1 MAFGK
6 GKEKGKEKEKGKSDT
21 ENTTKSGKGVMII
34 LFVLGLIV
42 LGAATFGGVYLYMKN
57 SKTIESKEVIVE
69 NTYMDLEEFTVNLG
83 DEGGKRYFKGE
94 LSLGY
99 DKTKTKLQEELTEKQ
114 VVVRD
119 DIIFYFKSQ
128 KAEFINNVDNE
139 DAMKKQLIDAINKD
153 LTKGKIIDLRFKSM
167 IIQ

>member
-6 GKEKGKEKEKGKSDT
+6 GKAKENG
-21 ENTTKSGKGVMII
+21 ENTPKSNKGVLII
-34 LFVLGLIV
+34 LFILGLVVLG
-42 LGAATFGGVYLYMKN
+42 GATFGGVYLFMKT
-57 SKTIESKEVIVE
+57 KTTVDAQEVIIE
-69 NTYMDLEEFTVNLG
+69 NTYMDLKEFTVNLA

-94 LSLGY
+94 LSIGY
-99 DKTKTKLQEELTEKQ
+99 DKSKEKLAEELKGKE

-128 KAEFINNVDNE
+128 KADYINNVENTE
-139 DAMKKQLIDAINKD
+139 TMKKQLIEAINKD
-153 LTKGKIIDLRFKSM
+153 LTKGKITDIRFKSM

>member
-6 GKEKGKEKEKGKSDT
+6 GKDKEKSEGSSKS
-21 ENTTKSGKGVMII
+21 NKGVLII
-34 LFVLGLIV
+34 LFVLGLVV
-42 LGAATFGGVYLYMKN
+42 LGGAVFAGTYLFMKTN
-57 SKTIESKEVIVE
+57 KTVSAQEVVVE
-69 NTYMDLEEFTVNLG
+69 NTYMDLKEFTVNLG

-94 LSLGY
+94 ISIGY
-99 DKTKTKLQEELTEKQ
+99 DKTKTKLIEELTASE

-128 KAEFINNVDNE
+128 KADYINNVDNKE
-139 DAMKKQLIDAINKD
+139 AIKKQLVDAINKD
-153 LTKGKIIDLRFKSM
+153 LTKGKITDIRFKSM

>member
-6 GKEKGKEKEKGKSDT
+6 GKDKEQGEKTG
-21 ENTTKSGKGVMII
+21 KSGKGVMII
-34 LFVLGLIV
+34 LFILGLLV
-42 LGAATFGGVYLYMKN
+42 LGAATFGGVYLYMKT
-57 SKTIESKEVIVE
+57 SKTIDAKEVVIE
-69 NTYMDLEEFTVNLG
+69 NTYMDLKEFTVNLA

-99 DKTKTKLQEELTEKQ
+99 DITKDKLKTELTANE

-128 KAEFINNVDNE
+128 KADYINNVENKE
-139 DAMKKQLIDAINKD
+139 AMKKQLIEAINKD
-153 LTKGKIIDLRFKSM
+153 LTKGKITDIRFKSM